1 MATLFRV
8 GSYRIVV
15 YPNDHRPAH
24 VHAVGEGHARFELGT
39 NPDEVRL
46 TEQDGVSMRDLRRIA
61 REIMARHAECLAGW
75 RRHHGN

>member
-15 YPNDHRPAH
+15 YSNDHRPPH

-39 NPDEVRL
+39 APDGVRL
-46 TEQDGVSMRDLRRIA
+46 TEQVGVSARDLRRIA
-61 REIMARHAECLAGW
+61 CEIIARHEECLAGW
-75 RRHHGN
+75 RKHHGD